1 MKTKTNVVLVAIF
14 AGAMSLPMLHAQM
27 IDNTQATSTSNAGIN
42 KSLADEIGAGRGNVL
57 TPGSSIYI
65 INRDP
70 YRSIRRGRQ
79 LFQRKFTQAQGQG
92 PNEGDGV
99 GDLNTDGAIGA
110 GLTDSC
116 ALCHGRP
123 RGSAGAGGNVAT
135 RPDSRDSPHL
145 FGLGLKE
152 MLADEI
158 TATCEARAIS
168 RFRKHSRERDR

>member
-14 AGAMSLPMLHAQM
+14 ACAMSMPLLRAQM
-27 IDNTQATSTSNAGIN
+27 IDNTQAPNTAKAGIN
-42 KSLADEIGAGRGNVL
+42 KSLPDEIGAGRGNVL

-70 YRSIRRGRQ
+70 FRSIRRGRQ

-99 GDLNTDGAIGA
+99 GDINTDIAIGA
-110 GLTDSC
+110 GLSDSC

-123 RGSAGAGGNVAT
+123 RGSAGAGGNVVT
-135 RPDSRDSPHL
+135 RPDSRDSPPSL
-145 FGLGLKE
+145 RPW
-152 MLADEI
+152 A
-158 TATCEARAIS
+158 
-168 RFRKHSRERDR
+168 